1 MMNDTNAFVVKGV
14 EGGGGGGWTCLV
26 IDWAILFLSTL
37 IPANGL
43 DCEKELRC

>member
-1 MMNDTNAFVVKGV
+1 MMNNTNAFVVKG

-43 DCEKELRC
+43 EYEKELRF